1 MVRGSSHQSEIWTE
15 QIQWTGHRSGEC
27 WKVNVTS
34 VFPFFFLSFF
44 PSFFSFHEYAWLM
57 QMTTIFD
64 WRDLNVSRLSNRLR
78 SKKQVLSPPLSVNCQ
93 STVSLSCQ
101 TFVLYWLHDKGLIV
115 LDLSNCGSLYWSK
128 KDSYMICALVPL
140 DTEEFVN
147 YVEIN
152 SAEYNCFFIYEHV
165 NFDIWSKFSMLDAYL
180 SPILLSLITHLIN
193 ILTPILLIFA

>member
-1 MVRGSSHQSEIWTE
+1 MVRGSSHQSEIRTE

-27 WKVNVTS
+27 WKVNITS

-101 TFVLYWLHDKGLIV
+101 TFVPYWLHDKGLIV

-128 KDSYMICALVPL
+128 KPVHVLVNVL
-140 DTEEFVN
+140 YDTGSV
-147 YVEIN
+147 YQ
-152 SAEYNCFFIYEHV
+152 
-165 NFDIWSKFSMLDAYL
+165 YL
-180 SPILLSLITHLIN
+180 
-193 ILTPILLIFA
+193 LTQKSLLIMWK